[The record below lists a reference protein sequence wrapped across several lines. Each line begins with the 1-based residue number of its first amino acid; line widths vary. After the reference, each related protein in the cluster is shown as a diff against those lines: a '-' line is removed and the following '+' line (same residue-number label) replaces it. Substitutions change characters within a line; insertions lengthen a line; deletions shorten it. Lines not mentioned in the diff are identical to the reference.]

1 MSPSERATG
10 NIYDLGYR
18 EYAGERLGR
27 RHAVTSLFLYSLRAA
42 FGLGRRT
49 TAKIIPFAL
58 AAIAY
63 VPAAIALGV
72 AALVSEDI
80 ELWSHEGYYATI
92 QITLMLF
99 AAAVGPELVSRDQRT
114 RVLSLYFSRALYRRD
129 YAAAKTLAF
138 VAAMLILTL
147 GPQTLLFFGRGLAS
161 DSLPDYIS
169 DSGGDVIPIVVTAIV
184 LSTMAACQ
192 GVAIASQTG
201 RRAYATVS
209 ILAAFM
215 LTGILADIL
224 SETSGTG
231 VARIGALVSPFDVA
245 EGVTFWI
252 FNEPVDVGS
261 TVDRANLAGW
271 VWGGAALTHILV
283 SAGIIYRRYERIP
296 A

>member
-1 MSPSERATG
+1 MSPSERVTG

-27 RHAVTSLFLYSLRAA
+27 RYAILSLFVFSLRAA

-49 TAKIIPFAL
+49 SAKIIPFAL
-58 AAIAY
+58 AAIAF
-63 VPAAIALGV
+63 VPAAIYLGV

-80 ELWSHEGYYATI
+80 ELWSHEGYYTTI

-138 VAAMLILTL
+138 MGAMLILTL

-169 DSGGDVIPIVVTAIV
+169 DSSEDAIPIVLTAIV
-184 LSTMAACQ
+184 LSGMAACL

-201 RRAYATVS
+201 RRAYATVA
-209 ILAAFM
+209 ILAAFV

-231 VARIGALVSPFDVA
+231 LARIGALVSPFDVS
-245 EGVTFWI
+245 EGVTYWI
-252 FNEPVDVGS
+252 FDEPVDVGS
-261 TVDRANLAGW
+261 TVDQANFAGW
-271 VWGGAALTHILV
+271 VWGLAAVAQIGASLAVIF
-283 SAGIIYRRYERIP
+283 RRYEKLP